1 MLFCLSKQKELSAD
15 SSFLLGKRPMAE
27 KVGFEPTSHFRDY
40 LISSEGRYDHFDTSP
55 CIFSIGFP
63 TKNQMFT
70 CLNNCEQAVSTG
82 SIFLLS
88 EMSQTLYSY
97 GFTAI
102 VRTHNRVDFESGS
115 L

>member
-1 MLFCLSKQKELSAD
+1 MLLCLCKQKELSAD
-15 SSFLLGKRPMAE
+15 SSFLLGKSPMAE

-63 TKNQMFT
+63 TKNQIFT
-70 CLNNCEQAVSTG
+70 CLDNCEQAVSIG
-82 SIFLLS
+82 SVFLLS
-88 EMSQTLYSY
+88 EMAQTLCSC
-97 GFTAI
+97 GFAAMWW
-102 VRTHNRVDFESGS
+102 THNRVDFECGS